1 MMDDQTKIKL
11 YSDAL
16 REMTSRHE
24 RLVQGLSILRQI
36 DEIDNSNPD
45 TDTLARSILEILAR
59 GLLAEN
65 CSLMLLDASGE
76 YLELRAAYSPFEE
89 QSRTYRPG
97 VWQGKRFRAGEGIVG
112 QVFSSGHP
120 RRIDD
125 VNAVENF
132 LELSETLITVR
143 SLLCYPLTLNG
154 QAVGVLNLS
163 HSRPQVF
170 SRDTEQILSIIA
182 QRISRALTSHAL
194 FCQVKRSESQYRLVS
209 SSARDGV
216 ILFAQDGSI
225 LQANPA
231 VEVLTGVSADAYVH
245 EGVRWED
252 AIHPEDLPGFRVQR
266 AEAMRHIT
274 SGQMEY
280 RVVDRQGRQRYV
292 EECYSVL
299 LDEDTSQAQIV
310 VVVRDITE
318 RRLVEEQRRQLDS
331 TLEATPQPAI
341 VTDPEGIVRY
351 ANPAFVQFLGYSPEE
366 LGGRRID
373 SLIQQTREDA
383 LPLTLEAVSNRPQ
396 LEAST
401 IRATSRNSEGLAIE
415 VEISVAPVRDQ
426 TGRILHFVCT
436 WQDIS
441 RQSLLE
447 SQLREAQK
455 LEAIGTLAGGIAHDF
470 NNILSGLLGFTEL
483 AKRDVK
489 PDSKAYYNLE
499 QIAQA
504 GKRAAALVHH
514 ILAFSHL
521 EDHAK
526 HPIFLHPIVKEAI
539 SLLRAT
545 VPASIEIHSHI
556 ETHCPAV
563 CADPTGIHQVVMN
576 LCANASQALQD
587 SGGAITVSLNTVELS
602 AGSPYLAEGSDLEP
616 GLYIQFVV
624 EDTGPGIPKELQQRI
639 FEPYF
644 STKTPSKNAGHGL
657 GLATVQGIVK
667 GHGGTIRV
675 ESETNRG
682 AKFEVLLPAMKQE
695 FPETYPAVSSQTP
708 PAPTRNLRGN
718 ERILFVD
725 DERMIAYLEQTLLEE
740 LGYDVRAFTSST
752 EALDAFQ
759 EDPDAFDLVVTDL
772 SMPQLTG
779 TAFAREILTLR
790 PNVPIILCS
799 GFYDADTTDRVHKLG
814 IREFV
819 KKPISTEELAKT
831 IRRLLDSYKNGN
843 S

>member
-1 MMDDQTKIKL
+1 MMDDQTKIRL

-36 DEIDNSNPD
+36 DDIDSTNPD
-45 TDTLARSILEILAR
+45 TDTLARNILEVLAR

-89 QSRTYRPG
+89 QSRAYRPG
-97 VWQGKRFRAGEGIVG
+97 VWQGKRFLTTEGIVG
-112 QVFSSGHP
+112 QVFSSGLP

-125 VNAVENF
+125 VNESENF
-132 LELSETLITVR
+132 LELDVTTIILR
-143 SLLCYPLTLNG
+143 SLLCYPLTLG
-154 QAVGVLNLS
+154 RKVVGVLNLS
-163 HSRPQVF
+163 HSRPQAF

-194 FCQVKRSESQYRLVS
+194 YSQVKRSESQSRLVS
-209 SSARDGV
+209 SSARDTV
-216 ILFAQDGSI
+216 LLFDQEGAI
-225 LQANPA
+225 LQVNPA
-231 VEVLTGVSADAYVH
+231 VEVLTGVPAEAYL
-245 EGVRWED
+245 ENQVRWEE
-252 AIHPEDLPGFRVQR
+252 AIHPDDLPGFRAQR
-266 AEAMRHIT
+266 AEAIQSVT
-274 SGQMEY
+274 PGQMEY
-280 RVVDRQGRQRYV
+280 RVVDRQGKERCV
-292 EECYSVL
+292 VECYSVL
-299 LDEDTSQAQIV
+299 CDEDSLETQIV
-310 VVVRDITE
+310 VVIRDITE
-318 RRLVEEQRRQLDS
+318 RRLAEEQRRQLDS
-331 TLEATPQPAI
+331 TLEVTPQPSLVI
-341 VTDPEGIVRY
+341 DPDGIVRY
-351 ANPAFVQFLGYSPEE
+351 ANPAFEQFLGYSVEE
-366 LGGRRID
+366 LGGKNIET
-373 SLIQQTREDA
+373 LIRHTREES
-383 LPLTLEAVSNRPQ
+383 LPLTLGATGNLQQIEVSTFQ
-396 LEAST
+396 
-401 IRATSRNSEGLAIE
+401 ATSQNREGETLE
-415 VEISVAPVRDQ
+415 VEIVMAPVRDQ

-455 LEAIGTLAGGIAHDF
+455 LEAIGSLAGGIAHDF

-483 AKRDVK
+483 AKRDVA
-489 PDSKAYYNLE
+489 PTSKAHQYLE

-521 EDHAK
+521 ENHTK
-526 HPIFLHPIVKEAI
+526 HPIFLHPIVKEAVA
-539 SLLRAT
+539 LLRAT

-556 ETHCPAV
+556 DTHCPAV

-576 LCANASQALQD
+576 LCANASQALQET
-587 SGGAITVSLNTVELS
+587 GGSITVSLNSIELFENVPQRADAPDLA
-602 AGSPYLAEGSDLEP
+602 AGLFV
-616 GLYIQFVV
+616 QFIV

-644 STKTPSKNAGHGL
+644 STKSPSKNMGHGL
-657 GLATVQGIVK
+657 GLATVQSIVK
-667 GHGGTIRV
+667 AHGGLIRV
-675 ESETNRG
+675 ESEPNRG
-682 AKFEVLLPAMKQE
+682 AKFEVLLPAMTQE
-695 FPETYPAVSSQTP
+695 VKEAPAAASAQP
-708 PAPTRNLRGN
+708 LPLPTRNLRGT

-740 LGYDVRAFTSST
+740 LGYDVRAFTSSI

-759 EDPDAFDLVVTDL
+759 EEPDAFALVVTDL

-790 PNVPIILCS
+790 PNMPIILCS
-799 GFYDADTTDRVHKLG
+799 GFYDADPTERVHILG
-814 IREFV
+814 IRDFV

-831 IRRLLDSYKNGN
+831 IRRLLDARGNGN

>member
-1 MMDDQTKIKL
+1 MDDQTKIKL

-36 DEIDNSNPD
+36 DEIDSTNPD

-97 VWQGKRFRAGEGIVG
+97 VWQGKRFQAGEGIVG
-112 QVFSSGHP
+112 QVFSSGIP

-125 VNAVENF
+125 VTEAKSF
-132 LELSETLITVR
+132 LEISETNITVR
-143 SLLCYPLTLNG
+143 SLLCYPLTLNRE
-154 QAVGVLNLS
+154 AVGVLNLS
-163 HSRPQVF
+163 HSRPQAF
-170 SRDTEQILSIIA
+170 SRDTEQILAIIA

-194 FCQVKRSESQYRLVS
+194 YSQVKWSESQYRLVS

-231 VEVLTGVSADAYVH
+231 VETLTGVPADAYIQNR
-245 EGVRWED
+245 VRWED
-252 AIHPEDLPGFRVQR
+252 VVHPEDLPGFQAQR
-266 AEAMRHIT
+266 AQAIQSATH
-274 SGQMEY
+274 GQMEY
-280 RVVDRQGRQRYV
+280 RVIAQQGKERYV

-299 LDEDTSQAQIV
+299 CDEDSSQTQIV

-318 RRLVEEQRRQLDS
+318 RRLAEEQRRQLDS
-331 TLEATPQPAI
+331 TLEVTPHPSI

-351 ANPAFVQFLGYSPEE
+351 ANPAFEQFLGYSTEE
-366 LGGRRID
+366 LGGRKIET
-373 SLIQQTREDA
+373 LIHGREEDA
-383 LPLTLEAVSNRPQ
+383 PPLTLDAASNFQ
-396 LEAST
+396 QFEAST
-401 IRATSRNSEGLAIE
+401 IRATSQNSEGQTIE
-415 VEISVAPVRDQ
+415 VEIVIAPVRDQ

-455 LEAIGTLAGGIAHDF
+455 LEAIGSLAGGIAHDF

-489 PDSKAYYNLE
+489 PDSKVYQNLE
-499 QIAQA
+499 HIAQA

-521 EDHAK
+521 ENHAK
-526 HPIFLHPIVKEAI
+526 HPIFLHPIVKEAV

-545 VPASIEIHSHI
+545 VPASIDILSHI

-563 CADPTGIHQVVMN
+563 CADPTSIHQVVMN
-576 LCANASQALQD
+576 LCANASQALQEA
-587 SGGAITVSLNTVELS
+587 GGSITVSLNTVELTENS
-602 AGSPYLAEGSDLEP
+602 VQLVECPDLSP
-616 GLYIQFVV
+616 GLYIQFIV
-624 EDTGPGIPKELQQRI
+624 EDTGPGIPKEIQQKI

-667 GHGGTIRV
+667 AHGGLIRV

-682 AKFEVLLPAMKQE
+682 AKFEVLLPAMTQE
-695 FPETYPAVSSQTP
+695 TKEAYPSVPSQMP
-708 PAPTRNLRGN
+708 PLQARNLRGN

-790 PNVPIILCS
+790 PDVPIILCS
-799 GFYDADTTDRVHKLG
+799 GFYDADTTERVHKLG
-814 IREFV
+814 IREFI